1 MARAILLSLV
11 ATTIATSQYPLE
23 FPNPAGYKL
32 TKYSTSSLEPL
43 WAKIAS
49 PIAPPKYT
57 TTVVP
62 TTPEPATYAQPNEFH
77 PLVASHDTNLTNLK
91 LPKNFIWGVASSAY
105 QIEGAAKLEGKYPR
119 DSDVN

>member
-1 MARAILLSLV
+1 MARAILLSLA
-11 ATTIATSQYPLE
+11 ATTLATSQYPLE
-23 FPNPAGYKL
+23 FPTPAGYKL
-32 TKYSTSSLEPL
+32 TKYSASSLEPL

-62 TTPEPATYAQPNEFH
+62 TPEPATYAQPNEFH

-105 QIEGAAKLEGKYPR
+105 QIEGAAKLEGR
-119 DSDVN
+119 LSDGSDVT

>member
-1 MARAILLSLV
+1 MALVILFSLAAITL
-11 ATTIATSQYPLE
+11 ATPQSPLE
-23 FPNPAGYKL
+23 FPNPAGYEFK
-32 TKYSTSSLEPL
+32 KYSAPSLDPL

-57 TTVVP
+57 STVVP
-62 TTPEPATYAQPNEFH
+62 TPEPATYTQPNEFH

-105 QIEGAAKLEGKYPR
+105 QIEGAAKLEGKSP
-119 DSDVN
+119 SESAVN